1 MAVEHSPNAVRL
13 TARGVWRGAVEI
25 APIAL
30 FVLPFGIAFGAA
42 AAAKAIPPAIA
53 VFMSAAV
60 CAGASQF
67 AALDLWLAPL
77 PLGMLAVT
85 VLAVNARHVLLGAT
99 LAPWLLQLPLARRLL
114 ALSLLSDANFAQSL
128 AAHERGE
135 TDAGVLFGGGFAMWI
150 TWVLG
155 TAIGATAGTL
165 LGDLSRFGFDAVMAT
180 YFVAILCGRWQGRR
194 DLVPWA
200 TAAIVAVVAARLLAP
215 GWHIIAGA
223 LAGGLAGALRHGK

>member
-1 MAVEHSPNAVRL
+1 L
-13 TARGVWRGAVEI
+13 TLRGAWRGAVEI

-42 AAAKAIPPAIA
+42 ASAKAIPPEIA
-53 VFMSAAV
+53 VLMSAFV
-60 CAGASQF
+60 NAGASQF
-67 AALDLWLAPL
+67 AVLDLWLAPL

-85 VLAVNARHVLLGAT
+85 VLAVNARHILLGAT

-114 ALSLLSDANFAQSL
+114 ALSVLSDANFAQSL

-135 TDAGVLFGGGFAMWI
+135 TDAGVLLGGGLAMWVP
-150 TWVLG
+150 WVLG
-155 TAIGATAGTL
+155 TTVGTFGGAL

-180 YFVAILCGRWQGRR
+180 YFAAILCGRWQGRR

-200 TAAIVAVVAARLLAP
+200 TAAVVAVVAANLLAP

-223 LAGGLAGALRHGK
+223 LAGGVAGALTHRE

>member
-1 MAVEHSPNAVRL
+1 L
-13 TARGVWRGAVEI
+13 TLRGAWRGAVEI

-42 AAAKAIPPAIA
+42 ASAKAIPPEIA
-53 VFMSAAV
+53 VLMSAFV
-60 CAGASQF
+60 NAGASQF
-67 AALDLWLAPL
+67 AVLDLWLAPL

-85 VLAVNARHVLLGAT
+85 VLAVNARHILLGAT

-114 ALSLLSDANFAQSL
+114 ALSVLSDANFAQSL

-135 TDAGVLFGGGFAMWI
+135 TDAGVLLGGGLAMWVP
-150 TWVLG
+150 WVLG
-155 TAIGATAGTL
+155 TTVGAFGGAL

-180 YFVAILCGRWQGRR
+180 YFAAILCGRWQGRR

-200 TAAIVAVVAARLLAP
+200 TAAVVAVVAANLLAP

-223 LAGGLAGALRHGK
+223 LAGGVAGALTHRE